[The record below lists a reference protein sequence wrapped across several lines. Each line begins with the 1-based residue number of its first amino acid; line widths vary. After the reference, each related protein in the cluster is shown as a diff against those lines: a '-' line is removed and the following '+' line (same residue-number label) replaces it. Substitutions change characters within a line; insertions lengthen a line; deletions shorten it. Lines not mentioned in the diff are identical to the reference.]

1 MKASPPTPPTR
12 KRKGAKAFYYSSSGR
27 KISNDQMR
35 RLMDIVGSFNKVT
48 VDIHNGAS
56 SKDEVIAA
64 AIRLEALGAQ
74 VGAIAQEIQS
84 SPLGGE
90 ADAA

>member
-12 KRKGAKAFYYSSSGR
+12 KRKAKAFYYSSNNR

-56 SKDEVIAA
+56 SKEEVIAA

-74 VGAIAQEIQS
+74 VMGIAQEIQS
-84 SPLGGE
+84 SPLTGE